1 MISIYDEIL
10 TNIKSNLNISSNMN
24 RLYEEAVVIKPVSG
38 SLLSLIIPL
47 FNYDEVLIS
56 SDKLFNVMADGSIII
71 EDYSVNDFKFDS
83 VNDNLKQSDD
93 FFNIS
98 LLANDSL
105 LIILY
110 DEYGNIFDNATIEV
124 YTSNDGTNYT
134 LDDKITT
141 DKYGQVYYQLS
152 SDYTKFKYKEVYSN
166 VIEL

>member
-1 MISIYDEIL
+1 
-10 TNIKSNLNISSNMN
+10 MN